1 MKFGMRV
8 RGGLLAALTI
18 FAAPVVAPLGVA
30 LVPSQA
36 LAQNVNTIEV
46 VGNRR
51 VEVETI
57 RSYFKAGPGGR
68 LDQAAIDDGLKA
80 LIETGLFQ
88 DVHIANSGG
97 HLVVTV
103 IENPVINRVAFEGNK
118 KVKDEQL
125 SAEVQSKP
133 RGTLSKPMVQ
143 SDAQRIVEIYRH
155 SGRYDIRVTPEI
167 VEQPNNRVD
176 LIFTIDEGAKTV
188 VKSINFIGNSFYSS
202 YRLKDVIKTH
212 EANLLS
218 FLGGND
224 VYDPDRVEADRD
236 LIRRFYLK
244 NGFADV
250 QVVAALT
257 EYDPDR
263 KGFMVTFKIEEGQQ
277 YRVGQVELQS
287 AIPNLDGNSLRT
299 FSRVH
304 VGALY
309 NVEALEKSVEEMQI
323 EAARRGFAFAVVHPR
338 GDRNFDAHTVSVIF
352 SIEEGPRTYI
362 ERINI
367 HGNTRTRDYVIRREF
382 DISEGD
388 AYNRALVDRAER
400 RLKNL
405 DFFKDVKIT
414 TEPGSSSDRVILDVN
429 LEEKSTG
436 DFSVSGGY
444 STTDGALAE
453 VSVSERNFL
462 GRGLYAKASVTYGQY
477 ARGLSLSYVD
487 PYLLDYRV
495 ALGLDA
501 YYREQLPNSYI
512 AYGTKT
518 IGFGPRLGFQLRE
531 DLSLQLRYSIYQQEI
546 DLPGYLA
553 NCNNNPNNSLLA
565 FNPSPAFVAANNGG
579 SVLSGGSVTAGG
591 QTATD
596 TSGLGLWCYGDGEA
610 SLPVRKELAEGAS
623 LTSALGY
630 SLDYNTLDNNKNPT
644 DGLLVDFKQDFA
656 GVGGDVTYLKST
668 VDAKYYAPLV
678 SDIIGLVHLQGG
690 MLNKVGN
697 NELRMLDQFQMG
709 PNLVRGFAP
718 NGIGPRD
725 INPYGTEDALGGTKY
740 WGASFELQMPFWF
753 LPKEVGLK
761 GAVYADA
768 GGLWDYQGPT
778 SWAATGE
785 VNTPGCIAPTQNPPT
800 PGTCLGLQ
808 YAEQNVVRSS
818 VGVGLIWASPFGPLR
833 FDYAIPL
840 TKGKYDIV
848 QEFKFG
854 GGTSF

>member
-1 MKFGMRV
+1 M
-8 RGGLLAALTI
+8 
-18 FAAPVVAPLGVA
+18 FAVPVVAPLAAA
-30 LVPSQA
+30 LASSQA
-36 LAQNVNTIEV
+36 AAQTLNSIEV

-51 VEVETI
+51 VEIETI
-57 RSYFKAGPGGR
+57 RSYFKPGPGGR
-68 LDQAAIDDGLKA
+68 LDSAAIDDGLKA

-88 DVHIANSGG
+88 DVQISRPGG
-97 HLVVTV
+97 RVVVTV
-103 IENPVINRVAFEGNK
+103 VENPVINRIAFEGNK

-125 SAEVQSKP
+125 SAEIQSKP
-133 RGTLSKPMVQ
+133 RGTLSRPMVQ

-167 VEQPNNRVD
+167 IEQPNNRVD
-176 LIFTIDEGAKTV
+176 LVFTITEGTKTS
-188 VKSINFIGNSFYSS
+188 VKSIDFVGNSYYSS

-212 EANLLS
+212 ESNLLS

-244 NGFADV
+244 HGFADV

-263 KGFMVTFKIEEGQQ
+263 KGFLVTFKIEEGQQ
-277 YRVGQVELQS
+277 YRVGSVEFQS
-287 AIPNLDGNSLRT
+287 SIATLDVASLRS
-299 FSRVH
+299 FSRVG
-304 VGALY
+304 VGSLY

-323 EAARRGFAFAVVHPR
+323 EASRRGYAFAVVRPR
-338 GDRNFDAHTVSVIF
+338 GDRNFEAHTVSVVF
-352 SIEEGPRTYI
+352 QIEEGPRTYI

-367 HGNTRTRDYVIRREF
+367 RGNTRTRDYVIRREF
-382 DISEGD
+382 DLAEGD

-405 DFFKDVKIT
+405 DFFKSVKIN
-414 TEPGSSSDRVILDVN
+414 TEPGSSSDRVVLVVD

-444 STTDGALAE
+444 STSDGALAE
-453 VSVSERNFL
+453 VSISERNFL
-462 GRGLYAKASVTYGQY
+462 GRGLFAKAAVTYGQY

-501 YYREQLPNSYI
+501 YYRQQLPNSFI
-512 AYGTKT
+512 SYGTKT
-518 IGFGPRLGFQLRE
+518 IGFSPRLGFQLRE
-531 DLSLQLRYSIYQQEI
+531 DLALQLRYSIYQQDI
-546 DLPGYLA
+546 TLPGYLA
-553 NCNNNPNNSLLA
+553 NCNNNPGNSLLA
-565 FNPSPAFVAANNGG
+565 FNPTPAFVAANNGG
-579 SVLSGGSVTAGG
+579 STLPGGTVTAGG

-596 TSGLGLWCYGDGEA
+596 SGLGLWCFSDGEA
-610 SLPVRKELAEGAS
+610 SLPVRKELASGS
-623 LTSALGY
+623 TLTSAIGY
-630 SLDYNTLDNNKNPT
+630 SLNYNTLDNTKNPT
-644 DGLLVDFKQDFA
+644 DGLLIDWRQDFA
-656 GVGGDVTYLKST
+656 GVGGDVTYLKSQ
-668 VDAKYYAPLV
+668 VDAKYYTPLV
-678 SDIIGLVHLQGG
+678 SDIVGLVHLQGG

-725 INPYGTEDALGGTKY
+725 INPYGTMDALGGTKY

-753 LPKEVGLK
+753 LPKEVGLR

-785 VNTPGCIAPTQNPPT
+785 VNVPGCTPPT
-800 PGTCLGLQ
+800 TTAPFSPGTCLGLQ
-808 YAEQNVVRSS
+808 SSEQNVVRTS

-833 FDYAIPL
+833 FDYAVPL
-840 TKGKYDIV
+840 TKGQFDRV
-848 QEFKFG
+848 QQFKFG